1 MLILQRDHDE
11 PRVSGQETC
20 RMRNMQIHQLCL
32 FRRPYLAA
40 GSHSRI
46 SGRSF
51 WAILFILVFPAYGM
65 AGEGKPISIIVAADH
80 TKANGKPWDGIRR
93 GPRSDCHSHPQ

>member
-1 MLILQRDHDE
+1 MNRE
-11 PRVSGQETC
+11 CRVRKTC

-51 WAILFILVFPAYGM
+51 WAILFILVFPAYCM